1 MNNLAKRK
9 NFWKNKRVL
18 ITGHTGFKGVW
29 LSLTLK
35 LFGAKILGYSLAPPT
50 SPSLFNIVKLKNI
63 IFKSVISDIRNKNK
77 LEKEIK
83 LFKPEIIFHL
93 AAQPLVIE
101 SYKDPYKTF
110 ETNSM
115 GTLNILEVL
124 RKYNKFKSALIITT
138 DKVYDTKN
146 DKRAYKESDP
156 LGVTDPYGSSKY
168 ISEILTQSY
177 SKSFFNEQNYLKVAT
192 ARAGNVIG
200 GGDFSEN
207 RLIPD
212 YLRSLKRNCS
222 LFIRNSNHIRPW
234 QHVMEPIYGYII
246 LSELIYKKKINK
258 KDFAWNFAPNN
269 SNSIKVRDLID
280 LINKLSFK
288 KVKIQYS
295 KEKIKFSET
304 VILKL
309 SNIKAKKKLDWK
321 PIYNL
326 HDTLNAIL
334 EWHKYYIYKK
344 NIHLLIKKQ
353 INDFILKS

>member
-1 MNNLAKRK
+1 MNSLAKRK
-9 NFWKNKRVL
+9 KFWKNKRVF

-29 LSLTLK
+29 LSLVLK
-35 LFGAKILGYSLAPPT
+35 LFGAKILGYSLTPST
-50 SPSLFNIVKLKNI
+50 SPSLFNLVNLKSI
-63 IFKSVISDIRNKNK
+63 IFKSVISDIRNKKK
-77 LEKEIK
+77 LEKEIIS
-83 LFKPEIIFHL
+83 FKPEIIFHL

-110 ETNSM
+110 ETNSI
-115 GTLNILEVL
+115 GTLNVLEVL
-124 RKYNKFKSALIITT
+124 RNYNQFKSALIITT

-146 DKRAYKESDP
+146 GKHAYKETDS

-177 SKSFFNEQNYLKVAT
+177 NKSFFNKQNYLKVAT
-192 ARAGNVIG
+192 VRAGNVIG

-212 YLRSLKRNCS
+212 YLQSLKNNCS
-222 LFIRNSNHIRPW
+222 LYIRNSEHIRPW

-269 SNSIKVRDLID
+269 SNSVKVRDLID

-288 KVKIQYS
+288 KVKIKYS
-295 KEKIKFSET
+295 KKKIKFSET
-304 VILKL
+304 KTLKL
-309 SNIKAKKKLDWK
+309 SNIKAKKNIAWK

-326 HDTLNAIL
+326 KDTLRIIL
-334 EWHKYYIYKK
+334 EWQYNYMNKK
-344 NIHLLIKKQ
+344 NIFLLIKQQ
-353 INDFILKS
+353 IYDFVSKS